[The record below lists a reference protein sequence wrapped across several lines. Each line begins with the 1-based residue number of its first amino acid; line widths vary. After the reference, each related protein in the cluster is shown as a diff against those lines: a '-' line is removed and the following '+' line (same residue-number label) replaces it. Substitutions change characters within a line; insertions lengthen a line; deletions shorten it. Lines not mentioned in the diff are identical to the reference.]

1 MELNKMKMS
10 KLILASCLTAFM
22 ATAYSQPK
30 NVVVIFTD
38 DQGYGDLSS
47 FGSEKAHT
55 PNIDRL
61 ADEGMKL
68 TSFYVASSVC
78 SPSRAA
84 LLTGRMPV
92 RVGVPSV
99 LHPSP
104 KNINGKGLPPEEITI
119 AELLK
124 QKNYAT
130 ALIGKWH
137 LGRQKGYLP
146 LDQGFDYYYGIPYSN
161 NMSVTPGLEN
171 AADIVFTEGYNPQKM
186 QADINYVEKNS
197 ANSKEV
203 KNKPPLLRNEQII
216 EYPTDQETLTE
227 RYTNEAVSF
236 IKSNKEKPFFLYF
249 AHSFPHVPIYAGKKF
264 KGSSK
269 GGIFYDAIQEIDWSV
284 GEVIK
289 TLKEQGLDKNTLVI
303 FTSDNGPNSYG
314 SAKPLKGHKF
324 TTYEGGMRVPT
335 VMWAPGQIKS
345 GGVTD
350 EIVSSLDLLP
360 TIASIAGVSVP
371 KDRIY
376 DGVDVTDF
384 LTGKR
389 ADSPRKEMF
398 YYSANT
404 ETLDGV
410 RMGDWKFIHKGYH
423 PKRLKNAKGD
433 DLVDKLYNVKVDMA
447 EKNNLI
453 TKHPEKAKALMQ
465 RMREFDTA
473 LKQNM

>member
-1 MELNKMKMS
+1 MNKR
-10 KLILASCLTAFM
+10 ILLTLAFLCINS
-22 ATAYSQPK
+22 AHAQIQ

-38 DQGYGDLSS
+38 DQGYQDLSS
-47 FGSEKAHT
+47 FGSTKAHT
-55 PNIDRL
+55 PHIDKM
-61 ADEGMKL
+61 AEEGMKL

-92 RVGVPSV
+92 RVGVPKV

-104 KNINGKGLPPEEITI
+104 RNINGKGLPPEEVTI

-124 QKNYAT
+124 QKDYAT

-137 LGRQKGYLP
+137 LGRQKGYFP
-146 LDQGFDYYYGIPYSN
+146 RDQGFDYYYGIPYSN

-171 AADIVFTEGYNPQKM
+171 SSDIVFTDGYTQQKM
-186 QADINYVEKNS
+186 QADINFVEKNS
-197 ANSKEV
+197 VNSIEV

-236 IKSNKEKPFFLYF
+236 IKANKENPFLLYF

-289 TLKEQGLDKNTLVI
+289 TLKQLNLDKNTLVV

-314 SAKPLKGHKF
+314 SAKPLKGRKF
-324 TTYEGGMRVPT
+324 TTYEGGMRVPA
-335 VMWAPGQIKS
+335 VIWAPELIKA
-345 GGVTD
+345 GTVTD
-350 EIVSSLDLLP
+350 EIVSTLDLFP
-360 TIASIAGVSVP
+360 TIARYTGTTVP

-376 DGVDVTDF
+376 DGYDVFDF
-384 LTGKR
+384 LTGIR
-389 ADSPRKEMF
+389 QDSPRKEMF

-410 RMGDWKFIHKGYH
+410 RIGDWKFIHKGYH
-423 PKRLKNAKGD
+423 SKKIKNAKGE
-433 DLVDKLYNVKVDMA
+433 DLVDKLYNIKVDAA
-447 EKNNLI
+447 EKKNLI
-453 TKHPEKAKALMQ
+453 SEYPQKAKALIKRMQ
-465 RMREFDTA
+465 EFDAA
-473 LKQNM
+473 LKLDIQD